1 MQFYKQVMYLLGIA
15 GVGVLVLGGGYEC
28 ESAQL
33 GDDDVRYQLSE
44 GVKVHR

>member
-1 MQFYKQVMYLLGIA
+1 MLQTIYLLRIA
-15 GVGVLVLGGGYEC
+15 GVGVVLGGGYER